1 MFISYAQ
8 VNAIGNLQ
16 FLIVILQNLF
26 INDYKISGD
35 FIVIVERDILNIK
48 YGFFFKKLMIVSHM
62 LGLLCNHIKKVLW
75 LFSDEFHSGL

>member
-48 YGFFFKKLMIVSHM
+48 YGFFFQEINDCFSHSWFT
-62 LGLLCNHIKKVLW
+62 LQ
-75 LFSDEFHSGL
+75 SY